1 MCSFRLLPHLQNT
14 GGFFVAT
21 FRKLGPMNHS
31 SALKRAV
38 QLQRLGEAV
47 LVASAR
53 QKREQK
59 AAKAA
64 ARRKPQSQGGRAFAS
79 FLEVPATIKERIVD
93 TYGLTYVPMIAR
105 GFVCTCTG
113 VAGIKCGPAVRS
125 DDFPLRNLY
134 ARSAKMKTLWLISD
148 DVRRFMVANPS
159 LTVQQFG
166 VKAFVMSSRGTPS
179 VAVVRLPSVLPL
191 QPARG
196 RTHHNVHMC
205 VYSSSGRRTAGHALH
220 AQTADASQ
228 RE

>member
-1 MCSFRLLPHLQNT
+1 MRGVHLSLTHDACGCVAVCSFRLLPHLQNT

-105 GFVCTCTG
+105 GFVCTL
-113 VAGIKCGPAVRS
+113 CGGGGHLMWPCC
-125 DDFPLRNLY
+125 PQ
-134 ARSAKMKTLWLISD
+134 
-148 DVRRFMVANPS
+148 RRF
-159 LTVQQFG
+159 
-166 VKAFVMSSRGTPS
+166 S
-179 VAVVRLPSVLPL
+179 VAKPVCSVREDE
-191 QPARG
+191 
-196 RTHHNVHMC
+196 
-205 VYSSSGRRTAGHALH
+205 
-220 AQTADASQ
+220 DAVAHQ
-228 RE
+228 R

>member
-1 MCSFRLLPHLQNT
+1 MVRLCPCFKAWVGVVALRGVHLSLTHDACGCVAVCSFRLLPHLQNT

-105 GFVCTCTG
+105 GFVCTC
-113 VAGIKCGPAVRS
+113 
-125 DDFPLRNLY
+125 
-134 ARSAKMKTLWLISD
+134 
-148 DVRRFMVANPS
+148 
-159 LTVQQFG
+159 
-166 VKAFVMSSRGTPS
+166 
-179 VAVVRLPSVLPL
+179 
-191 QPARG
+191 ARG
-196 RTHHNVHMC
+196 WRALNVALLSAATIFRCETCML
-205 VYSSSGRRTAGHALH
+205 GPRR
-220 AQTADASQ
+220 
-228 RE
+228 